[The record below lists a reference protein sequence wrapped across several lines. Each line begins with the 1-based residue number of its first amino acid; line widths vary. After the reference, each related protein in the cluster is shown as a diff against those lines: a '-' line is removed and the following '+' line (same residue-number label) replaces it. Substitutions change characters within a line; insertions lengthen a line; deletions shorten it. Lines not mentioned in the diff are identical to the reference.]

1 MSDAIKEVMA
11 QVLQVDAKSID
22 EGTST
27 DSVERWD
34 SLRHMQLILALE
46 DEFGIEFPDE
56 MIPDLLNYAA
66 LEAAVSTLK
75 SH

>member
-11 QVLQVDAKSID
+11 QVLQVDAASID

-27 DSVERWD
+27 NSVERWD

-46 DEFGIEFPDE
+46 DEFGIQFPDE
-56 MIPDLLNYAA
+56 MIPNLLNYSA
-66 LEAAVSTLK
+66 LDAAVSTLK
-75 SH
+75 SD

>member
-46 DEFGIEFPDE
+46 DEFGIQFPDE

-66 LEAAVSTLK
+66 LEAAVSTLDSK
-75 SH
+75 

>member
-11 QVLQVDAKSID
+11 QVLQVDAASID

-27 DSVERWD
+27 NSVERWD

-46 DEFGIEFPDE
+46 DEFGIQFPDE
-56 MIPDLLNYAA
+56 MIPNLLNYSA
-66 LEAAVSTLK
+66 LDAAVRTLK
-75 SH
+75 SD

>member
-11 QVLQVDAKSID
+11 QVLQVDAASIN

-27 DSVERWD
+27 NSVERWD

-46 DEFGIEFPDE
+46 DEFGIQFPDE
-56 MIPDLLNYAA
+56 MIPNLLNYSA
-66 LEAAVSTLK
+66 LDAAVSTLK
-75 SH
+75 SD

>member
-11 QVLQVDAKSID
+11 QVLQVDAASID

-27 DSVERWD
+27 NSVERWD

-46 DEFGIEFPDE
+46 DEFGIQFPDE
-56 MIPDLLNYAA
+56 MIPNLLTYSA
-66 LEAAVSTLK
+66 LDAAVSTLK
-75 SH
+75 SD